1 MFGPQSNAVARQR
14 IRSSCQNSTFAKL
27 QKPKQQN
34 CRISSP
40 KVYGCRL
47 DKLSNVSTDLQL
59 RWFCGSTSM
68 SFKTS
73 HFSFIFFIFVSPLSW
88 MTIQC
93 QRKCDKNFLSCVAG
107 CRSDRRPSPAKN
119 SLAKTQCCRDV
130 AKLLLVR
137 LVFWWYENV
146 SKLPGPVAMDKSVC
160 SRKSL
165 NVWECCQRSF
175 PSSSSRRNGF
185 LISLVV
191 VKFFFA

>member
-1 MFGPQSNAVARQR
+1 M
-14 IRSSCQNSTFAKL
+14 
-27 QKPKQQN
+27 
-34 CRISSP
+34 
-40 KVYGCRL
+40 
-47 DKLSNVSTDLQL
+47 
-59 RWFCGSTSM
+59 
-68 SFKTS
+68 
-73 HFSFIFFIFVSPLSW
+73 SPLSW

-93 QRKCDKNFLSCVAG
+93 QRKRDENFLSCVAG

-191 VKFFFA
+191 VKFFFAWTIKSHSIPSFFRQIRFEHNKSWTFSHLRHLPILPLLSFIFWWSVRSVRSVRVCVGIFLQLWATIGGS